1 MAEAQI
7 LNGVAMAAEIKGRVA
22 ERAAAFTAAAG
33 RPPGL
38 AVVLAGENPASQ
50 VYVRSKLKL
59 ARELGF
65 HSVEHRPPADISRA
79 GLLDLIASLNADEA
93 IDGVLVQ
100 LPLPAHLNADDAIA
114 AIAPEKDVDGFHV
127 VNAGRLFIGKP
138 AFVPCTPLGCLRLI
152 KSVRENLAGLN
163 AVVVGRSNIVG
174 KPMAHLLLAEN
185 CTVTIAHS
193 KTRTLGAVVS
203 SADIVVAAVGQP
215 SMIPGIWL
223 KPGAIVID
231 VGINRVPAL
240 DGKTKLVGD
249 VDFESA
255 RHVAGAITPVPGGVG
270 PMTVAYLMAN
280 TCRAAFLRHGLAWDS
295 QTI

>member
-7 LNGVAMAAEIKGRVA
+7 LNGVAMAAEIKGQVA
-22 ERAAAFTAAAG
+22 QRAAAFAAAAG
-33 RPPGL
+33 RQPGL

-65 HSVEHRPPADISRA
+65 HSVEHRPPADISKT

-93 IDGVLVQ
+93 IDGILVQ

-138 AFVPCTPLGCLRLI
+138 TFVPCTPLGCLRLI
-152 KSVRENLAGLN
+152 KSVRETLAGLN

-193 KTRTLGAVVS
+193 KTRDLGAVVS
-203 SADIVVAAVGQP
+203 GADILVAAVGQP
-215 SMIPGIWL
+215 SMIPGVWI
-223 KPGAIVID
+223 KPGAIVVD

-280 TCRAAFLRHGLAWDS
+280 TCRAAFLRHGLPW
-295 QTI
+295 TEGV

>member
-7 LNGVAMAAEIKGRVA
+7 LNGVAMAAEIKGLVA
-22 ERAAAFTAAAG
+22 ERAVAFAAASG
-33 RPPGL
+33 RQPGL

-65 HSVEHRPPADISRA
+65 HSVEHRPAADISKG

-93 IDGVLVQ
+93 IDGILVQ
-100 LPLPAHLNADDAIA
+100 LPLPVHLNADDAIA

-152 KSVRENLAGLN
+152 KSVRDNLAGLN

-193 KTRTLGAVVS
+193 KTHDLGAIVS
-203 SADIVVAAVGQP
+203 SADIVVAAVGRP
-215 SMIPGIWL
+215 SMIPGVWI

-280 TCRAAFLRHGLAWDS
+280 TCRAAFLRHGLPW
-295 QTI
+295 TEGV

>member
-7 LNGVAMAAEIKGRVA
+7 LNGVAIAAEIKGRVA

-193 KTRTLGAVVS
+193 KTRNLGAVVS

-215 SMIPGIWL
+215 SMIPGIWI

>member
-65 HSVEHRPPADISRA
+65 HSVEHRPQANISKA

-93 IDGVLVQ
+93 IDGILVQ
-100 LPLPAHLNADDAIA
+100 LPSPAHLNADDAIA

-193 KTRTLGAVVS
+193 KTRDLGAVVS
-203 SADIVVAAVGQP
+203 RADIVVAAVGQP
-215 SMIPGIWL
+215 GMIPGIWI
-223 KPGAIVID
+223 KPGAIVVD

-249 VDFESA
+249 VDFETA

-280 TCRAAFLRHGLAWDS
+280 TCRAAFLRQGLAWDS
-295 QTI
+295 WTI